1 MEHELNLRIPG
12 PIPVDDEILTSMSS
26 QMINHRGPEYKEL
39 LYSVTDRLKKVF
51 ETTSEV
57 FILTASGTGGM
68 EAAIV
73 NTLSPADKV
82 INASCGSF
90 GERFGSIASIYGAD
104 VIELK
109 FPYGKA
115 IDLDHLRKTLQENPD
130 TKAVTVTHNETSTGV
145 VNNIEKISEVVK
157 GEFESLL
164 LVDGVSSVSSI
175 PVRTDEWNCD
185 VVATASQKGWGVPP
199 GLAFFNFS
207 SDAWEAHKNSTMP
220 RYYFDV
226 SMYQS
231 YYKIG
236 QPPFTPALSV
246 MFAMDLALEKMT
258 TNGMGSIFEH
268 HSNIAKMTREG
279 IKNLGLSLFPD
290 ESVASDT
297 VTAINLPE
305 HISWSELNSTMLNEH
320 NVVLAGGQGS
330 LAGKIFRI
338 GHLGDTPTIE
348 IEETLDSL
356 EKALKKLGFKKN

>member
-1 MEHELNLRIPG
+1 MENELNLRIPG
-12 PIPVDDEILTSMSS
+12 PIPVDDDILTSMSS
-26 QMINHRGPEYKEL
+26 QMINHRGPEYKEI

-51 ETTSEV
+51 ETNSEV

-73 NTLSPADKV
+73 NTLSPKDKV

-90 GERFGSIASIYGAD
+90 GERFGTIASIYGAD

-109 FPYGKA
+109 SPYGKA
-115 IDLDHLRKTLQENPD
+115 VDLDNLRKSLKENPD
-130 TKAVTVTHNETSTGV
+130 TKAVTVTHNETSTGI
-145 VNNIEKISEVVK
+145 VNNIEKISEIVK
-157 GEFESLL
+157 GEFGSLL

-199 GLAFFNFS
+199 GLAFFHFS
-207 SDAWEAHKNSTMP
+207 SDAWDAHKNSTMP

-246 MFAMDLALEKMT
+246 MFAMDLALEKMIDA
-258 TNGMGSIFEH
+258 GMGSIFEH
-268 HSNIAKMTREG
+268 HSNIAKLTREG
-279 IKNLGLSLFPD
+279 IKNIGLSLFPD

-297 VTAINLPE
+297 VTAINLPKD
-305 HISWSELNSTMLNEH
+305 ISWNELNSKMLNEH

-338 GHLGDTPTIE
+338 GHLGNTPTIE
-348 IEETLDSL
+348 IEETLESL
-356 EKALKKLGFKKN
+356 EKVLNELGFRKP